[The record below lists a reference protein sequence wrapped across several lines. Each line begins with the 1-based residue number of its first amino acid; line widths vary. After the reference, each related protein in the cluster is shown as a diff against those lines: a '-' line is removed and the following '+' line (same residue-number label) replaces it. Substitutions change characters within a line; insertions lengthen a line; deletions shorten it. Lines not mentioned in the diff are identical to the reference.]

1 MKLYVKGHSS
11 YAGELK
17 DFDVKKEL
25 KTIYKRD
32 TRRQDSFIHLALYGA
47 LRLKDKCEIKS
58 DDELYI
64 TSGVGNMDVIQK
76 AYKLVKEQK
85 EYFKPFDFI
94 NMLGNTTSYYVASA
108 LGVKSKNIFQISNNF
123 TYINT
128 LISIFAS
135 LNISKKEAIVG
146 SVDLATDPNILIQRV
161 LGVSQEIDVIS
172 GVNYQKLS
180 LQEKDAVASI
190 EFDTKVYS
198 KLEIMALI
206 KETSLEVK
214 ISQRD
219 KEISKNNCKTFFE
232 TIASFYLNEAI
243 DKKQDLLYIEY
254 YHGNYRVLKL
264 INLI

>member
-25 KTIYKRD
+25 KTVYKRD

-146 SVDLATDPNILIQRV
+146 SVDLATDPTILIQRV
-161 LGVSQEIDVIS
+161 LGVPKTLDVIS

-180 LQEKDAVASI
+180 LSEENAVASI
-190 EFDTKVYS
+190 EFDTKLYS
-198 KLEIMALI
+198 SLEIKELI
-206 KETSLEVK
+206 KETNIKVK

-219 KEISKNNCKTFFE
+219 DEIVNNHSDVFFE
-232 TIASFYLNEAI
+232 TVASFYLNEAI
-243 DKKQDLLYIEY
+243 EKKQDLLYIECY
-254 YHGNYRVLKL
+254 YGKYRVLKL
-264 INLI
+264 VNLP